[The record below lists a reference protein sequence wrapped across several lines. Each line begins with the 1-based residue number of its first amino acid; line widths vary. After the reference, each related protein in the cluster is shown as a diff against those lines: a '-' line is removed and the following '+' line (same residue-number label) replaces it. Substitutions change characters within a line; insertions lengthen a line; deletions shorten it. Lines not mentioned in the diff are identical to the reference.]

1 MSKLQKTF
9 DDIVELTQA
18 KPTSTAGSFSGL
30 CLSHDDKSPSL
41 SITLENDRILFYCH
55 AGCNIDNICV
65 SLGIKQT
72 DLFAHGDE
80 KQINRVPASQK
91 AESEQKRMKANINT
105 EGKVVFFSS
114 KHKKQV
120 TESVRYSY
128 FNVDGK
134 TAYYV
139 IRSDPKGFRP
149 MTPDGYLGLE
159 GLERLPY
166 RLPELLKG
174 VKDSK
179 QILLLEG
186 EKDVD
191 SAMDMGLIATT
202 FVGGAGKW
210 RDEYSEYFSGADV
223 VLIPDNDF
231 PGLKGMTE
239 IATKLQG
246 TSSRIRL
253 LELPGLGPLQE
264 KHGKDFSDWA
274 ELDGNTAEVLNGL
287 VMETEDWKFPLE
299 DWLFATDRGFKVN
312 KALLAQ
318 KVESDEGGNLIC
330 VCQTFWK
337 YTSGV
342 WKRSK
347 DAQIK
352 AQIRRKIAIRKE
364 ALGCLTTA
372 LVEDVFKQL
381 GLILL
386 TPPEFQFNR
395 DPMVLNFING
405 TLDLNNGEFIKVH
418 RRELFQNI
426 QFPYGFNR
434 DSHCPNWNLFLESLE
449 FDLDTL
455 SKLQEWAGYCLLPMV
470 QGTLQ
475 KSLFLIGEGAN
486 GKSVFLETLAA
497 VLDNV
502 SHLELSELF
511 DRFKIA
517 ELEGKLANICTDVE
531 TSKVMDARFKKI
543 VAGEPQSAERKFKE
557 PFEFQPFA
565 KILFSAND
573 FILTKDRTHGYYRR
587 FDILK
592 FNRIFKTEEQKPDL
606 LQELKEEVP
615 GIFNWALEGLER
627 LSQQNWIMTKS
638 SYMENCHN
646 EFRRATNPLQLFVE
660 EECVV
665 EGNATVDSNELRS
678 SYKRYCEDKGY
689 KILSENNLGKELKRL
704 EINKSRI
711 RSEEGRI
718 SIYEG
723 IRLLNGSVH
732 SVHSMST
739 V

>member
-9 DDIVELTQA
+9 YDIVERTRA
-18 KPTSTAGSFSGL
+18 KPIGTADSFSGL
-30 CLSHDDKSPSL
+30 CPAHDDSTPSL
-41 SITLENDRILFYCH
+41 SITLENDRILLHCH
-55 AGCNIDNICV
+55 TGCTNNGICL
-65 SLGIKQT
+65 SLGIEQT
-72 DLFAHGDE
+72 DLFAPRDE
-80 KQINRVPASQK
+80 KQINKVPVPPK
-91 AESEQKRMKANINT
+91 LVKEPKRMKANINS

-114 KHKKQV
+114 KHQKKV

-128 FNVDGK
+128 SDVDGK
-134 TAYYV
+134 TAYHV
-139 IRSDPKGFRP
+139 IRSNPKDFRP
-149 MTPDGYLGLE
+149 ITPDEYLDLDGV
-159 GLERLPY
+159 ERVPY
-166 RLPELLKG
+166 RLPQLLQG
-174 VKDSK
+174 VKGSK
-179 QILLLEG
+179 TTLLLEG

-191 SAMDMGLIATT
+191 SAKAMGLLATT

-210 RDEYSEYFSGADV
+210 RAEYSEYFRGADV
-223 VLIPDNDF
+223 VLIPDNDN

-239 IATKLQG
+239 IG
-246 TSSRIRL
+246 TELHGTASRIRM
-253 LELPGLGPLQE
+253 LELPGLGPRKE

-337 YTSGV
+337 YSCGT
-342 WKRSK
+342 WKSED

-352 AQIRRKIAIRKE
+352 AHIHRKIAIRKE

-372 LVEDVFKQL
+372 LVEDVYKQL

-386 TPPEFQFNR
+386 VPSDFLFNR
-395 DPMVLNFING
+395 EPLVLNFTNG
-405 TLDLNNGEFIKVH
+405 TLDLNKGEFSASH

-426 QFPYGFNR
+426 QFPYDFNR
-434 DSHCPNWNLFLESLE
+434 DAYCPNWDLFLESLE
-449 FDLDTL
+449 FDPDTL

-470 QGTLQ
+470 KGTLQ

-517 ELEGKLANICTDVE
+517 ELEGKLANICTEVE
-531 TSKVMDARFKKI
+531 TSKVMDNRFKKI
-543 VAGEPQSAERKFKE
+543 VAGEKQSAERKFKK
-557 PFEFQPFA
+557 PFEFNPFA

-573 FILTKDRTHGYYRR
+573 FMPTKDRTHGFYRK

-592 FNRIFKTEEQKPDL
+592 FNRIFKLDEQKPEL

-615 GIFNWALEGLER
+615 GIFNWALEGLNR
-627 LSQQNWIMTKS
+627 LSQKKWRMTKS

-646 EFRRATNPLQLFVE
+646 DFIRATNPLQLFIE
-660 EECVV
+660 EECVL
-665 EGNATVDSNELRS
+665 EGNASVDSNELRS

-689 KILSENNLGKELKRL
+689 KVLSDSNLGKELKRQGVD
-704 EINKSRI
+704 KFRK
-711 RSEEGRI
+711 RSEGARI
-718 SIYEG
+718 NEYKG
-723 IRLLNGSVH
+723 IRLLSGCP
-732 SVHSMST
+732 
-739 V
+739 